1 MKRVTL
7 DTAEPAVKEFI
18 RDLPMDANGVEIE
31 LDGKVVCEILPPH
44 SLSAAERAVLIA
56 RGRQLLKKAQSHQKT
71 VPPRDVERFVR
82 DAVDE
87 VRGRHGK

>member
-7 DTAEPAVKEFI
+7 DTAQAAVKEFI
-18 RDLPMDANGVEIE
+18 RDLPIDGDGVEIE

-56 RGRQLLKKAQSHQKT
+56 RGRQLASQARERNKGLSA
-71 VPPRDVERFVR
+71 RDAERLVR
-82 DAVDE
+82 EAVDE
-87 VRGRHGK
+87 VRGRKKR